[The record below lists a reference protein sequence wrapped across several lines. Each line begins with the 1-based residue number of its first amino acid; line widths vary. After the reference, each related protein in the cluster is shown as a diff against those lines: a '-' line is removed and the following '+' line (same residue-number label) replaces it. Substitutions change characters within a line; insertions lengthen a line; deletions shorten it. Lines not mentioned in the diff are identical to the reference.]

1 MNVKQICGIVCCVVA
16 LMLFAAEVI
25 SMINQ
30 PGSGLTDA
38 SGLGISRAVGALL
51 PGTIALIVGV
61 WLLGKKKT

>member
-1 MNVKQICGIVCCVVA
+1 MNGKQIGGIVCCVVA
-16 LMLFAAEVI
+16 LLLFAAGVV

-30 PGSGLTDA
+30 PGPGLTDS